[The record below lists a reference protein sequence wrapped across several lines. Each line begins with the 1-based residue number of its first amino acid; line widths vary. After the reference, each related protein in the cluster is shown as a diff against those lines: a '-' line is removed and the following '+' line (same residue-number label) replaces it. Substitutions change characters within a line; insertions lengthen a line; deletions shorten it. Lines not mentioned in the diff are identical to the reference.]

1 MKFNWGT
8 GIVIGATAFTT
19 FISVMVYKCVQQ
31 SFDLVSPD
39 YYAQELKYENQITR
53 INNTADLKDR
63 FAVSYDQQN
72 KMINLSLSS
81 FVKESI
87 SGGTV
92 VLYKPDNAS
101 ADKIVDLI
109 LSDGGT
115 QEIGASGLPP
125 GAWDVKVSWSSG
137 GNEYYQK
144 ERIYIY
150 K

>member
-1 MKFNWGT
+1 M
-8 GIVIGATAFTT
+8 
-19 FISVMVYKCVQQ
+19 
-31 SFDLVSPD
+31 
-39 YYAQELKYENQITR
+39 KYENQITR

-72 KMINLSLSS
+72 RMINLSLPS

-87 SGGTV
+87 SSGTI

-101 ADKIVDLI
+101 ADKKVDLL

-115 QEIGASGLPP
+115 QEIVASGLPP
-125 GAWDVKVSWSSG
+125 GAWDVKVSWSAG